1 MDLKD
6 VTTKDLSKE
15 LESRLGI
22 QTISLQLEEQAKIT
36 VGDQKVFSFD
46 GPPAVIIVNM
56 D

>member
-1 MDLKD
+1 MNLKH
-6 VTTKDLSKE
+6 VTTKELSKE

-36 VGDQKVFSFD
+36 VGDQKAFSFD
-46 GPPAVIIVNM
+46 GPAVIIVNM

>member
-6 VTTKDLSKE
+6 VTTKELSKE

-36 VGDQKVFSFD
+36 VEDQKVFSFD
-46 GPPAVIIVNM
+46 GPAVIIVNM

>member
-6 VTTKDLSKE
+6 VTTKELSKE

-36 VGDQKVFSFD
+36 VGDQKVFNFD
-46 GPPAVIIVNM
+46 GPAVIIVNM